1 MIIEMTTGCICDS
14 LTVDGIE
21 EINLTDDKRKEVLI
35 EISNYV
41 ITIDIKT
48 FGKLIDNYLSMFNQ
62 EDDLDYITDFY
73 QSLINDEII
82 TPLQQFPK
90 VWNHEAEL
98 LTRQFRQKV
107 HTYIATM
114 HPNEL
119 NILLQDLLN
128 TLGKYEFIG
137 HCDCCGDIIEKYTLN
152 LCVEK

>member
-21 EINLTDDKRKEVLI
+21 EINLTDDKRKEVLMN
-35 EISNYV
+35 ISNYI

-48 FGKLIDNYLSMFNQ
+48 FGKLINNYLSMFNQ

-73 QSLINDEII
+73 QSLIDDEII
-82 TPLQQFPK
+82 IPLQQFPK
-90 VWNHEAEL
+90 VWNHEANL
-98 LTRQFRQKV
+98 LTRRFRQKV
-107 HTYIATM
+107 HTHIITM

-137 HCDCCGDIIEKYTLN
+137 QCDCCGDIIEKYTLN
-152 LCVEK
+152 ICVEK